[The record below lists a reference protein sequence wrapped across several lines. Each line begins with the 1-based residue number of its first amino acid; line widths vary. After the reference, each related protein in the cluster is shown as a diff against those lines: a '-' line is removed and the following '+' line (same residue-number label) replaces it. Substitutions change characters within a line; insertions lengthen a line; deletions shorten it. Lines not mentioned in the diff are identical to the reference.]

1 MFYWHLLQ
9 MNVFAVFAI
18 SRKLKLCISKSQ
30 WKINNETTK

>member
-18 SRKLKLCISKSQ
+18 SRKL
-30 WKINNETTK
+30 